1 MSTKLIVI
9 PQGTVDSM
17 VKLARKMHT
26 VHLTVPVLRQ
36 IATYIDLN
44 QDSKALSYLL
54 IKTQWDNEKAQGFLN
69 TFKDNLKDYLLCR
82 KAIQITNIKKETLL
96 ESLNLLNKKNNLI
109 KETQRARERVN
120 VGFKF
125 IKNNNVFTFSESEDL
140 DLSYL
145 AEEELTVYYETQKR
159 KLELIAL

>member
-1 MSTKLIVI
+1 MSKLIVI
-9 PQGTVDSM
+9 PQGTVDNM
-17 VKLARKMHT
+17 VKLARKMGT
-26 VHLTVPVLRQ
+26 VYLTVPVLRT

-44 QDSKALSYLL
+44 EDSKALSYLM
-54 IKTQWDNEKAQGFLN
+54 IKTQWDNEKAVGYLN
-69 TFKDNLKDYLLCR
+69 TFKDNLKEYLLCR
-82 KAIQITNIKKETLL
+82 KAIQITNIKKETLE
-96 ESLNLLNKKNNLI
+96 ESLNKLNKSISLI
-109 KETQRARERVN
+109 QETMRARERVN

-140 DLSYL
+140 DFSYL